1 MREEEGAERWGRW
14 RGGKEGEWK
23 GKRGGKEEVG
33 KGRRGR
39 RGRKGFKTQTLYK
52 TARG

>member
-14 RGGKEGEWK
+14 RGGKEGD
-23 GKRGGKEEVG
+23 G
-33 KGRRGR
+33 KGRREGKRKGEGKGR